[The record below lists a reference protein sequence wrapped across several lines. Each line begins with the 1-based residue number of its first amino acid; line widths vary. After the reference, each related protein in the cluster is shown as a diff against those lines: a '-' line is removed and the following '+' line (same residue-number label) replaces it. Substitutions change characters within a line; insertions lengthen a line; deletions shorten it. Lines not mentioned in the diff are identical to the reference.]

1 MALYQHV
8 HADHCITLKN
18 TSEYRL
24 LSRYSH
30 LLLWNC
36 CFAWCGNTQS
46 RRAMHCH
53 AIGHMLFIYTK
64 NQTTTS
70 KLNAISLP
78 DRPAT
83 KKSNIFTLPVHMD
96 NALKTRQRCQQIEN
110 QSKSTINRAKD
121 ANKPNHSPKSTNNRP
136 KDANKPNHSPTNQT
150 TRQKRFERKLKK
162 RPAILHC
169 PNLDKITFY
178 LILVLQ
184 PLPLSHH
191 GFSNQTNDRAHHF
204 RYLRTL
210 QQKRLHA
217 AWLALRHLVFESL
230 HKITNHLLQPTVSA
244 FPSLGH
250 FH

>member
-1 MALYQHV
+1 
-8 HADHCITLKN
+8 
-18 TSEYRL
+18 
-24 LSRYSH
+24 
-30 LLLWNC
+30 
-36 CFAWCGNTQS
+36 
-46 RRAMHCH
+46 MHRH

-83 KKSNIFTLPVHMD
+83 KKSNIFTLPVHLD
-96 NALKTRQRCQQIEN
+96 NALKTTQRCRRRIET
-110 QSKSTINRAKD
+110 QS
-121 ANKPNHSPKSTNNRP
+121 KSTNNRE

-178 LILVLQ
+178 LILVQ
-184 PLPLSHH
+184 KPLPLSHH

-217 AWLALRHLVFESL
+217 AWLALRHLAFESL